1 MLGYKEFPS
10 ALSRTMRRA
19 WILLLGM
26 AACGGSG
33 GGGPVQLTFG
43 LAGTVPSAGTT
54 VAEVDS
60 PLVITFNLPADLTT
74 VTKQTV
80 QLFREATGLTVI
92 FDISAPAS
100 NPTNVQLLPLNDLE
114 PNELYR
120 LVLSGTIRSREGQP
134 LGGDISI
141 CFITVSPFPTVRP
154 DQVVDLGD
162 RMVVPR
168 FLGRL
173 VRLTDGRIIV
183 IGGFRDPFAATDTI
197 EVWDPAAQRFE
208 LLAVRLA
215 TARGEHTA
223 TLLGDG
229 RVLIAGGV
237 AQPGGAPLATTE
249 ILSGSADGIASGP
262 DLNVARRW
270 HGASRFLGGSGA
282 VVSGGFGP
290 TGDALDTVEV
300 LDGSSWKFHSDPLPT
315 PTSQHIHQAHGADTV
330 YVTAGN
336 LQQQAAQ
343 IRSGAVALR
352 TEGDTRFRP
361 AAALVDGSRL
371 FVVGGDTRSI
381 AIHDLGSNT
390 SWLASRLLLQR
401 RGAHSLTPRGD
412 TGHRFLAAGGF
423 QITAGGRALAT
434 LEVVDYLPI
443 GPFGTPDAAV
453 YPVTG
458 TELPVPMAGHVGFVD
473 NNGVVVLAGG
483 WGDGVGDHLRR
494 VVLIRDGGDTVTCK

>member
-1 MLGYKEFPS
+1 
-10 ALSRTMRRA
+10 
-19 WILLLGM
+19 
-26 AACGGSG
+26 
-33 GGGPVQLTFG
+33 
-43 LAGTVPSAGTT
+43 
-54 VAEVDS
+54 
-60 PLVITFNLPADLTT
+60 
-74 VTKQTV
+74 
-80 QLFREATGLTVI
+80 
-92 FDISAPAS
+92 
-100 NPTNVQLLPLNDLE
+100 TNVQLLPLDDLE

-120 LVLSGTIRSREGQP
+120 LVISGTILSQNGQP
-134 LGGDISI
+134 LGADIEI
-141 CFITVSPFPTVRP
+141 CFITVSPVPSVRP

-168 FLGRL
+168 YLGRA
-173 VRLTDGRIIV
+173 VRLSDGRIVV
-183 IGGFRDPFAATDTI
+183 IGGFRDPNTATDTI

-208 LLAVRLA
+208 LLPARLA

-237 AQPGGAPLATTE
+237 AQPGGPPLTTTE
-249 ILSGSADGIASGP
+249 LLSASANGVSAGP

-290 TGDALDTVEV
+290 TGDALDSVEI
-300 LDGSSWKFHSDPLPT
+300 LDGSSWKFHSDSLPQ
-315 PTSQHIHQAHGADTV
+315 PTSQHLHHAHGADTV

-336 LQQQAAQ
+336 LRQQAAQ
-343 IRSGAVALR
+343 IRSGDVTLR
-352 TEGDTRFRP
+352 AEGDTRFRP
-361 AAALVDGSRL
+361 AAGLVDGSRL

-381 AIHDLGSNT
+381 VIHEFATNT

-401 RGAHSLTPRGD
+401 RGAHTLTPRGE

-434 LEVVDYLPI
+434 LEVVDYLPV
-443 GPFGTPDAAV
+443 GPFGTPDATV

-458 TELPVPMAGHVGFVD
+458 AELPVPFAGHVGFVD
-473 NNGVVVLAGG
+473 NAGIVVLAGG
-483 WGDGVGDHLRR
+483 WGDGVGDHSRR
-494 VVLIRDGGDTVTCK
+494 AVLILDGGSNEVVQCR

>member
-1 MLGYKEFPS
+1 
-10 ALSRTMRRA
+10 
-19 WILLLGM
+19 
-26 AACGGSG
+26 
-33 GGGPVQLTFG
+33 
-43 LAGTVPSAGTT
+43 
-54 VAEVDS
+54 
-60 PLVITFNLPADLTT
+60 
-74 VTKQTV
+74 
-80 QLFREATGLTVI
+80 
-92 FDISAPAS
+92 
-100 NPTNVQLLPLNDLE
+100 
-114 PNELYR
+114 
-120 LVLSGTIRSREGQP
+120 
-134 LGGDISI
+134 
-141 CFITVSPFPTVRP
+141 
-154 DQVVDLGD
+154 
-162 RMVVPR
+162 MVVPR

-183 IGGFRDPFAATDTI
+183 IGGFRDPDTATDTI

-215 TARGEHTA
+215 TARGEHTV

-249 ILSGSADGIASGP
+249 ILNGSADGISSGP

-282 VVSGGFGP
+282 VVSGGLGP
-290 TGDALDTVEV
+290 TGDPLDTVEV
-300 LDGSSWKFHSDPLPT
+300 LDGSSWKFHSDPLPQ
-315 PTSQHIHQAHGADTV
+315 PTSQHIHQSHGADTV
-330 YVTAGN
+330 YVSAGN

-343 IRSGAVALR
+343 IRSGDVALR

-371 FVVGGDTRSI
+371 FIVGGDTRSI
-381 AIHDLGSNT
+381 AIHELGTNT

-401 RGAHSLTPRGD
+401 RGAHTLTPRD
-412 TGHRFLAAGGF
+412 ESGHRFLAAGGF

-458 TELPVPMAGHVGFVD
+458 VELPVPMAGHVGFVD
-473 NNGVVVLAGG
+473 NNGIVVLAGG

-494 VVLIRDGGDTVTCK
+494 VVLIRDGGDTAICK

>member
-1 MLGYKEFPS
+1 
-10 ALSRTMRRA
+10 MRRA
-19 WILLLGM
+19 WILLLGL

-33 GGGPVQLTFG
+33 GTPQAVFG
-43 LAGTVPSAGTT
+43 LAGTVPTAGTT
-54 VAEVDS
+54 VAAVDS
-60 PLVITFNLPADLTT
+60 PLVITFNLPADLAT
-74 VTKQTV
+74 VTRQTV
-80 QLFREATGLTVI
+80 QLIREATGLTVA
-92 FDISAPAS
+92 FDIFAQGF

-120 LVLSGTIRSREGQP
+120 LVISGTILSLEGQP
-134 LGGDISI
+134 LGADIEI
-141 CFITVSPFPTVRP
+141 CFITASPVPTVRP

-173 VRLTDGRIIV
+173 VRLTSGRFIV
-183 IGGFRDPFAATDTI
+183 IGGFRDPLTATDTI
-197 EVWDPAAQRFE
+197 EAWDPVTQRFE
-208 LLAVRLA
+208 LLPARLA

-237 AQPGGAPLATTE
+237 AQPGGPPLATTE
-249 ILSGSADGIASGP
+249 ILCAPADGVGPGP

-290 TGDALDTVEV
+290 AGDALDSVEI
-300 LDGSSWKFHSDPLPT
+300 LDGSSWKFHSDRLPQ
-315 PTSQHIHQAHGADTV
+315 PTSQHLHYAQGADTV

-343 IRSGAVALR
+343 IRSGDVALR
-352 TEGDTRFRP
+352 AEGDTRFRP
-361 AAALVDGSRL
+361 AAGLVDGSRL

-381 AIHDLGSNT
+381 VIHEFSTNT
-390 SWLASRLLLQR
+390 SWLASRLLRQR
-401 RGAHSLTPRGD
+401 RGAHTLTPRGG

-443 GPFGTPDAAV
+443 GPFGTPDAVV

-458 TELPVPMAGHVGFVD
+458 TELPVPFAGHVGFVD
-473 NNGVVVLAGG
+473 NAGMVVLAGG
-483 WGDGVGDHLRR
+483 WGDGVGDHSRR
-494 VVLIRDGGDTVTCK
+494 VVLILDGGDTVTCK